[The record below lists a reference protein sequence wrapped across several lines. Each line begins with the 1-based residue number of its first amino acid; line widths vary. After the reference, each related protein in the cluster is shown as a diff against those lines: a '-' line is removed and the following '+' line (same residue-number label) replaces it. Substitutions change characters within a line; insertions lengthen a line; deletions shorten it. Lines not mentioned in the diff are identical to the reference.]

1 MSEKISVLIDKMRQG
16 HDVYD
21 DIYAIVYDELKRMA
35 TYKIRQENPDLTY
48 SRTELVHET
57 YLKMLN
63 QSEISFNDKSH
74 FLAIASN
81 CMRQVLIDH
90 ARKKSADKRGGNP
103 ERKTYVDEM
112 FSRDSE
118 MVNEL
123 LDIDEALDRLAK
135 LNSRLSSV
143 VTMKFFGGM
152 NITEIA
158 EVLGVSE
165 STVNRDWV
173 KARGWLHKELKG

>member
-1 MSEKISVLIDKMRQG
+1 MSTKISVLIGKMRDGQ
-16 HDVYD
+16 DVYD
-21 DIYAIVYDELKRMA
+21 DIYAIVYNELKRMA

-57 YLKMLN
+57 YLKMVS

-112 FSRDSE
+112 FSRDKDL
-118 MVNEL
+118 VNEL

-152 NITEIA
+152 NIHEIA

-165 STVNRDWV
+165 STVNRDWA

>member
-1 MSEKISVLIDKMRQG
+1 MSKQISILIDKMRNGQ
-16 HDVYD
+16 DVYD

-57 YLKMLN
+57 YLKMVS
-63 QSEISFNDKSH
+63 QAEIDYNDKSH

-90 ARKKSADKRGGNP
+90 ARKKSAEKRGNNP

-112 FSRDSE
+112 FSRDRD
-118 MVNEL
+118 MVSEL

-158 EVLGVSE
+158 EVLSVSE
-165 STVNRDWV
+165 STVNRDWA

>member
-1 MSEKISVLIDKMRQG
+1 MSKKISVLIDKMRDGQ
-16 HDVYD
+16 DVYD

-112 FSRDSE
+112 FSRDKD

-165 STVNRDWV
+165 STVNRDWA

>member
-1 MSEKISVLIDKMRQG
+1 MSEKITVLINKMRDGQ
-16 HDVYD
+16 DVYD
-21 DIYAIVYDELKRMA
+21 DIYALVYDELKRMA
-35 TYKIRQENPDLTY
+35 LHKIRREDPNITY

-63 QSEISFNDKSH
+63 QSELNINDKSH

-90 ARKKSADKRGGNP
+90 ARRKNADKRGNNP
-103 ERKTYVDEM
+103 EKRTYVDEM
-112 FSRDSE
+112 FSRDKT
-118 MVNEL
+118 MVDEL
-123 LDIDEALDRLAK
+123 LEIDEALDRLAK
-135 LNSRLSSV
+135 LNSRLSNV

-152 NITEIA
+152 TVDEIA
-158 EVLGVSE
+158 EALGVSE
-165 STVNRDWV
+165 STVNRDWI

>member
-1 MSEKISVLIDKMRQG
+1 MSEKISVLIDKMRG
-16 HDVYD
+16 GEDVYD
-21 DIYAIVYDELKRMA
+21 DIYAMVYDELKRMA
-35 TYKIRQENPDLTY
+35 AYKMRQEDPNMTY

-57 YLKMLN
+57 YLKMVS

-90 ARKKSADKRGGNP
+90 ARKKNADKRGNNP
-103 ERKTYVDEM
+103 EKRTYVDEM
-112 FSRDSE
+112 FSRDRK
-118 MVNEL
+118 MVDEL
-123 LDIDEALDRLAK
+123 LEIDEALDRLAK
-135 LNSRLSSV
+135 LNPRLSNV

-152 NITEIA
+152 NIEEIA
-158 EVLGVSE
+158 EALGISE
-165 STVNRDWV
+165 STVNRDWI